1 MEACEAMV
9 ADTSRVGSKGHC
21 EVAFCSCAAFRGS
34 KSVAEFKDVGK
45 VLDQLVSVKWP
56 RPTKYR

>member
-1 MEACEAMV
+1 MRWLFV
-9 ADTSRVGSKGHC
+9 V
-21 EVAFCSCAAFRGS
+21 VLLNFRGS

-56 RPTKYR
+56 RPTKCR